1 MSAHDHHHHHHHGG
15 HGDRG
20 VRTVVG
26 ALIANGA
33 LTVVQVFV
41 GVFTGSLALLA
52 DSAHQLVD
60 TAGLG
65 VAAVASVL
73 AARGVSERNTYG
85 WARLD
90 PFGGLLSALLLLG
103 ISVWIIV
110 EAVGR
115 LSDPHEIEGAP
126 VIVLAIVGM
135 LVNGVSAL
143 LLTRQAGSS
152 LSMRAAVV
160 HLVGDA
166 VGSFGVLVAG
176 VAAAAGVDWV
186 DGVVAIALA
195 VVIGWQAIGLVRR
208 AGSLLVDA
216 TPPGLDPN
224 ALLRA
229 FSSEPGVVDV
239 HHLHVWE
246 MAPGEPALSAHVRI
260 EGDPTLHDAQV
271 VAERLRSV
279 ASERFGVSHT
289 TLDLECHSCDA
300 PVH

>member
-1 MSAHDHHHHHHHGG
+1 VAGN
-15 HGDRG
+15 RG
-20 VRTVVG
+20 VRTVLG
-26 ALIANGA
+26 ALVANGL
-33 LTVVQVFV
+33 LTVVQVIV
-41 GVFTGSLALLA
+41 GLVTGSLALLA

-60 TAGLG
+60 TAGLA
-65 VAAVASVL
+65 VAAVAGVL

-103 ISVWIIV
+103 VSVWIIV
-110 EAVGR
+110 EAIGR
-115 LSDPHEIEGAP
+115 LRDPHEIAGAP
-126 VIVLAIVGM
+126 VIVLAVVGM
-135 LVNGVSAL
+135 LVNGVSAVL
-143 LLTRQAGSS
+143 LARQAGSS

-166 VGSFGVLVAG
+166 VGSFGVLIAG

-186 DGVVAIALA
+186 DGIVAIALA
-195 VVIGWQAIGLVRR
+195 AVIGWQAVGLVRR

-224 ALLRA
+224 AIMDA
-229 FSSEPGVVDV
+229 FSSEAGVVDV

-260 EGDPTLHDAQV
+260 EGTTTLHDAQV

-279 ASERFGVSHT
+279 AHDRFGVAHT
-289 TLDLECHSCDA
+289 TLDLECHTCDA